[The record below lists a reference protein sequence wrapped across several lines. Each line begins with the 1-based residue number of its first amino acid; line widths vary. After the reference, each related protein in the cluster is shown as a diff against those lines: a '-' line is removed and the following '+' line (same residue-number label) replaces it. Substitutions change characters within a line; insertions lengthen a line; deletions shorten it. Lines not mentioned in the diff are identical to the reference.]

1 MKGIFISQ
9 AVLNKNNGGGQF
21 VRSLISLLRS
31 AIGTENLTVVSLPD
45 QNDTVKH
52 SRVEDNLIIY
62 EANPSKLQMAK
73 NILGGCPKWVSRDI
87 FDKIIELIKEYKPD
101 FVFLGFSTYA
111 YLIAKI
117 KKETGLPVFV
127 MYQGIAPNTKRSRLV
142 GASLIQKIKAYPS
155 YRMVL
160 KRERINVEHAD
171 CNIVHNRRERDAYYF
186 YYKKEPEMYLPVFIA
201 DKFSEKKG
209 MNPGYEGF
217 SLLFIG
223 SNFGPNLS
231 GLKWFA
237 ENVMLNVADGINLYV
252 IGQGMKILEKEPTYQ
267 KDNIHIIGE
276 VEDLAPW
283 YYHADLVVEPIFEG
297 DGMKTKTVEAMMFGK
312 TILGSDEAF
321 CGYEGLDEYRCN
333 TADEFVKRINVYKQ
347 SGAEKYNSKVRN
359 TYLDK
364 YSENAVLH
372 SMKEAIEKYVSD

>member
-45 QNDTVKH
+45 QNDTAKH

-209 MNPGYEGF
+209 MNP
-217 SLLFIG
+217 
-223 SNFGPNLS
+223 
-231 GLKWFA
+231 
-237 ENVMLNVADGINLYV
+237 
-252 IGQGMKILEKEPTYQ
+252 
-267 KDNIHIIGE
+267 
-276 VEDLAPW
+276 
-283 YYHADLVVEPIFEG
+283 
-297 DGMKTKTVEAMMFGK
+297 
-312 TILGSDEAF
+312 
-321 CGYEGLDEYRCN
+321 
-333 TADEFVKRINVYKQ
+333 
-347 SGAEKYNSKVRN
+347 
-359 TYLDK
+359 
-364 YSENAVLH
+364 
-372 SMKEAIEKYVSD
+372 